1 MGEFRRFSFRG
12 KEGLRRYLK
21 YFGLSLG
28 ILFLFHI
35 IVLILEIISINFRN
49 DWKNIYES
57 AGTAAA
63 AIIFGMVLYDLIKIS
78 LHNGTSRARILV
90 GSGAAA
96 LASGAISSVMIETV
110 YLITDGIFRLADMRL
125 DCIIMCEDRHDW
137 AGGEQLSM
145 QNMNDLLAHDPRF
158 IFFCISEIF
167 LLVML
172 GYTAVMVFLAAKQ
185 RTNLFVASIASVVT
199 AYCYFNLF
207 IDYGGSV
214 TLRGQLMTGLRENM
228 VYIGEILHPDPMD
241 PSSYSSFIGAVL
253 AFLATALMVF
263 IIGYLVYALFI
274 LRVPAA
280 GRKRGAEVK

>member
-1 MGEFRRFSFRG
+1 MGEFLSYSFRG

-28 ILFLFHI
+28 VLFLFHI
-35 IVLILEIISINFRN
+35 ILLIAGIISVNFRS

-57 AGTAAA
+57 AGAAA
-63 AIIFGMVLYDLIKIS
+63 AGIIFGIVLYDLIKIS
-78 LHNGTSRARILV
+78 LHNGTSRVSILV

-96 LASGAISSVMIETV
+96 LTFGALSSVMIEAV
-110 YLITDGIFRLADMRL
+110 YLITDGIFRLAGMRL
-125 DCIIMCEDRHDW
+125 DCIIMCDDRHTW

-145 QNMNDLLAHDPRF
+145 QGMNDLLAHDPRF
-158 IFFCISEIF
+158 IFFSISEIF

-172 GYTAVMVFLAAKQ
+172 GYTAVMVFLAVKQ
-185 RTNLFVASIASVVT
+185 RTNLFVASIASAVT

-207 IDYGGSV
+207 IDYDGSV

-228 VYIGEILHPDPMD
+228 VYIGEILHPDPMAPD
-241 PSSYSSFIGAVL
+241 QYGSCLGAVI
-253 AFLATALMVF
+253 AFLTTALMVF
-263 IIGYLVYALFI
+263 MIGYLVYAVFI

-280 GRKRGAEVK
+280 ERKRGVR

>member
-1 MGEFRRFSFRG
+1 MGEFIRFAFRG

-28 ILFLFHI
+28 VLFLFHI
-35 IVLILEIISINFRN
+35 ILLIAEIISVNFRN

-57 AGTAAA
+57 AGAAA
-63 AIIFGMVLYDLIKIS
+63 AGIIFGMVLYDLIKIS
-78 LHNGTSRARILV
+78 LHNGTSRASILV

-96 LASGAISSVMIETV
+96 LTFGMISSVMIEIV
-110 YLITDGIFRLADMRL
+110 YLITDGIYRLSDMRL
-125 DCIIMCEDRHDW
+125 DCIIMCEYRHDW
-137 AGGEQLSM
+137 AGGEHLSM

-172 GYTAVMVFLAAKQ
+172 GYTAVMVFLAVKQ
-185 RTNLFVASIASVVT
+185 RTNLFVASIASAVT

-207 IDYGGSV
+207 IDYDGSV

-228 VYIGEILHPDPMD
+228 VYIGEILHPDPMAPD
-241 PSSYSSFIGAVL
+241 QYGSCLGAVI
-253 AFLATALMVF
+253 AFLTTALMVF
-263 IIGYLVYALFI
+263 MIGYLIYAIFI
-274 LRVPAA
+274 LRAPASE
-280 GRKRGAEVK
+280 RKRGYE